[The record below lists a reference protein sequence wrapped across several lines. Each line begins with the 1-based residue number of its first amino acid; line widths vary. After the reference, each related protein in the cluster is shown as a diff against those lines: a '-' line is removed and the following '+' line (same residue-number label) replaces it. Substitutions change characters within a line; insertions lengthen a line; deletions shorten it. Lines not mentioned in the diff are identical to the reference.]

1 MPLTSVLIDMP
12 AIYFF
17 IFLTPDPLSNIP
29 SPMIDTCDKCG
40 AKQEWHAFGQDEGR
54 MKRHYGCGGTFE
66 TTDVGCIENAE
77 TAESRKA
84 WDRLSAMGKPVTDT
98 VSGLRYT
105 EIHIPSRKKP
115 TDPGFVPEWS
125 VRKKKS

>member
-1 MPLTSVLIDMP
+1 
-12 AIYFF
+12 
-17 IFLTPDPLSNIP
+17 
-29 SPMIDTCDKCG
+29 MIDTCDKCG
-40 AKQEWHAFGQDEGR
+40 AKREY
-54 MKRHYGCGGTFE
+54 HYGLDYDLDERHVGLCGGKWE
-66 TTDVGCIENAE
+66 YMGPGCIENAE

-125 VRKKKS
+125 VHKKKS